1 MIQPLTPQQAEWVD
15 STLRSLTME
24 QCVAQLCQVT
34 KPFSSADEW
43 LEFLEEVRTR
53 TRANE
58 SSMQAMDAVT
68 KELLRQAEGLRN
80 EVGRFRV

>member
-1 MIQPLTPQQAEWVD
+1 V
-15 STLRSLTME
+15 
-24 QCVAQLCQVT
+24 
-34 KPFSSADEW
+34 
-43 LEFLEEVRTR
+43 EFLEEVRTR

-68 KELLRQAEGLRN
+68 KELLRQAEGLRS

>member
-1 MIQPLTPQQAEWVD
+1 
-15 STLRSLTME
+15 ME
-24 QCVAQLCQVT
+24 QIN
-34 KPFSSADEW
+34 SAIQEQS
-43 LEFLEEVRTR
+43 LACSAAVEFLEEVRTR

-58 SSMQAMDAVT
+58 GSMQAMDAVT